1 MGLDRFSNFI
11 VRTSNEGI
19 EELNIKNSVRRVATN
34 HVLFDLN
41 FLIYQEI
48 INIENDVNDIIKI
61 LLSLPSST
69 NDINIIHELLA
80 KIIIC

>member
-69 NDINIIHELLA
+69 RIEA
-80 KIIIC
+80 EY